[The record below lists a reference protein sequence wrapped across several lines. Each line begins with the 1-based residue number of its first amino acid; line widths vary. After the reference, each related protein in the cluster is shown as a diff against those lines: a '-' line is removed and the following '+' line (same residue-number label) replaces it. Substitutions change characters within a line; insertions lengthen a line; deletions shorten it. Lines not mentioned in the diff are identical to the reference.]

1 MEETRETKQPS
12 VIGWTPSTEEL
23 EIFDK
28 LQRKFYTLNKS
39 DILRKV
45 FAIGSDELLKGE
57 QQNVR
62 DL

>member
-1 MEETRETKQPS
+1 MEETRETRPS

-23 EIFDK
+23 ETFDR

-45 FAIGSDELLKGE
+45 FAVGSDALLKGD
-57 QQNVR
+57 QDVR
-62 DL
+62 NA